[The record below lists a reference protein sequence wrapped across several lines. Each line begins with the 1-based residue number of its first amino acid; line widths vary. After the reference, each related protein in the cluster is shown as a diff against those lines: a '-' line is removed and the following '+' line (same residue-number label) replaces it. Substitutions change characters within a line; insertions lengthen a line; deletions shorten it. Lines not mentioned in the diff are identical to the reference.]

1 VSVIG
6 QRDEFAKW
14 LAEWMAHLEE
24 AGHLATS
31 IPADGALTFSKE
43 NAERPPQPK
52 LSHTPCGVE
61 GKPEAKH
68 RTRA

>member
-1 VSVIG
+1 
-6 QRDEFAKW
+6 
-14 LAEWMAHLEE
+14 MAHLEE

-43 NAERPPQPK
+43 NAERSPQPK